1 MEVCQ
6 EDLATFIQKDF
17 QDLSSCYLRDCDL
30 GDLLSEVPREKCSSL
45 DKTREVWL
53 AMLCVKERV
62 AGRVEEGAELGWEK
76 GLHHNQCY
84 QDW

>member
-17 QDLSSCYLRDCDL
+17 QDLSSCYLKDCDL

-45 DKTREVWL
+45 DKAGKCGWPC
-53 AMLCVKERV
+53 CV
-62 AGRVEEGAELGWEK
+62 
-76 GLHHNQCY
+76 
-84 QDW
+84 

>member
-17 QDLSSCYLRDCDL
+17 QDLSSCYLKDCDL

-45 DKTREVWL
+45 DKPGKCGWPC
-53 AMLCVKERV
+53 CV
-62 AGRVEEGAELGWEK
+62 
-76 GLHHNQCY
+76 
-84 QDW
+84 